1 MKKKIIVAVVCIC
14 ALISICALC
23 TGFARKI
30 PENYINMESE
40 EFHENFIDMR
50 EVVDFSATEKGLA
63 IYLENG
69 EWYYWER

>member
-1 MKKKIIVAVVCIC
+1 MKRCLIVLAIMCIGVFC
-14 ALISICALC
+14 V
-23 TGFARKI
+23 GFARKI

-50 EVVDFSATEKGLA
+50 EVVDFKATETGLM

-69 EWYYWER
+69 DGYYWER